1 MIHPLRA
8 WEIRPAAPRDAV
20 SALGGLPPLIAQLL
34 YHRGVRTESAARAF
48 LDGESAGNF
57 DPFDLPDMEQAVQR
71 LRLARARDEQ
81 VVVFGDFDADG
92 ITGTA
97 LLVEGLSRF
106 GIHAQPYIPHR
117 DAEGYGLNIPA
128 LQALRNAGAG
138 LVVTVDCGTSSVE
151 EIAYAS
157 DIGLDVIVA
166 DHHAIPPELPR
177 AVAVINPHRQESRYP
192 FDGLCGAGVA
202 FKLLQALALSLDKS
216 SVILDDLL
224 DLVAIGTVADMAPLY
239 SENRQFVQRGI
250 AVLRSAPRIGLQKL
264 MMQARLQPSHL
275 DGGDIGFTI
284 APRLNAMGRLS
295 HALSSFRLLTTQDEE
310 EAGALAELLEATNR
324 ERQRLTQETLNIA
337 RRAAEA
343 AGPEGAP
350 LIFVEGEE
358 YPAGIVGLVASR
370 LAEEHYRPAV
380 VIERGEEL
388 SRGSARS
395 IPEVSIV
402 HALAECRDIFLRYG
416 GHDQAAGFTIRTER
430 LPEMRERLSRII
442 GDALQGKDL
451 QPRLTIDAETHLRAF
466 PGETMK
472 LLGKLG
478 PYGTDNPEPLFATRN
493 VRVLQ
498 ARTFGNGDAHLELR
512 LEDGKASWRAV
523 GFGMADRYPEI
534 TQRLDVAYSIS
545 LDRWQG
551 RDLLQL
557 RLKDLRPAVLS

>member
-1 MIHPLRA
+1 M
-8 WEIRPAAPRDAV
+8 PAAPRDAV
-20 SALGGLPPLIAQLL
+20 AALGGLPPLIAQLL
-34 YHRGVRTESAARAF
+34 YRRGVRTEDAARAF
-48 LDGESAGNF
+48 LDGESAGYF
-57 DPFDLPDMEQAVQR
+57 DPFGLPDMETAVQR
-71 LRLARARDEQ
+71 LHLARARDEQ
-81 VVVFGDFDADG
+81 VVIFGDFDADG

-138 LVVTVDCGTSSVE
+138 LVVAVDCGTSSVE

-157 DIGLDVIVA
+157 DVGLDVIVA
-166 DHHAIPPELPR
+166 DHHAIPPELPH
-177 AVAVINPHRQESRYP
+177 AVAVINPHRQESSYS
-192 FDGLCGAGVA
+192 FAGLCGAGVA

-216 SVILDDLL
+216 PDILDDLL

-239 SENRQFVQRGI
+239 SENRLFVQRGI
-250 AVLRSAPRIGLQKL
+250 AVLRAGQRIGLQKL
-264 MMQARLQPSHL
+264 MMQARLQPSNL
-275 DGGDIGFTI
+275 DGGNIGFTI

-295 HALSSFRLLTTQDEE
+295 HALSSFRLLTTQDQE

-324 ERQRLTQETLNIA
+324 ERQRLTQETLEIA
-337 RRAAEA
+337 RRVAEEA
-343 AGPEGAP
+343 PEGVP
-350 LIFVEGEE
+350 LLFVEGEE
-358 YPAGIVGLVASR
+358 YPAGVVGLVASR

-395 IPEVSIV
+395 IPEVSIIR
-402 HALAECRDIFLRYG
+402 ALAECRDIFVRYG

-430 LPEMRERLSRII
+430 LPELRERLSRIV

-451 QPRLTIDAETHLRAF
+451 HPRLTIDAETPLRAF
-466 PGETMK
+466 PGETVK
-472 LLGKLG
+472 LLGKLE
-478 PYGTDNPEPLFATRN
+478 PYGTDNPEPLFVTKN

-498 ARTFGNGDAHLELR
+498 ARIFGNGDAHLELR
-512 LEDGKASWRAV
+512 LEDGRASWRAV

-557 RLKDLRPAVLS
+557 RLKDWKPAVIS

>member
-1 MIHPLRA
+1 VIHPLRA
-8 WEIRPAAPRDAV
+8 WNIRPAAPRDAV
-20 SALGGLPPLIAQLL
+20 AALGGLPPLIAQLL

-48 LDGESAGNF
+48 LDGESAGYF
-57 DPFDLPDMEQAVQR
+57 DPFGLPDMEQAVQR

-106 GIHAQPYIPHR
+106 EIHAQPYIPHR
-117 DAEGYGLNIPA
+117 DVEGYGLNISA
-128 LQALRNAGAG
+128 LQTLRDAGAG

-166 DHHAIPPELPR
+166 DHHAIPPELPQ
-177 AVAVINPHRQESRYP
+177 AVALINPHRQESRYP
-192 FDGLCGAGVA
+192 FNGLCGAGVA
-202 FKLLQALALSLDKS
+202 FKLLQALVLSLDKS
-216 SVILDDLL
+216 PAILEDLL

-239 SENRQFVQRGI
+239 SENRLFVQRGI
-250 AVLRSAPRIGLQKL
+250 AVLRSGGRIGLQKL
-264 MMQARLQPSHL
+264 MMQARLQPSYL

-324 ERQRLTQETLNIA
+324 ERQRLTQETLDIA
-337 RRAAEA
+337 RRAAEETA
-343 AGPEGAP
+343 KSAP
-350 LIFVEGEE
+350 LFFVEGEE

-402 HALAECRDIFLRYG
+402 RALAECRDIFVRYG

-430 LPEMRERLSRII
+430 LPELRERLSRIV

-451 QPRLTIDAETHLRAF
+451 QPRLTVDAETHLRAF

-472 LLGKLG
+472 FLDKLG
-478 PYGTDNPEPLFATRN
+478 PYGTDNPEPLFVTRN
-493 VRVLQ
+493 VQVLQ

-523 GFGMADRYPEI
+523 GFGMADGYPEI
-534 TQRLDVAYSIS
+534 TQRLDVAYSVT

-557 RLKDLRPAVLS
+557 RLKDWKPAVSS